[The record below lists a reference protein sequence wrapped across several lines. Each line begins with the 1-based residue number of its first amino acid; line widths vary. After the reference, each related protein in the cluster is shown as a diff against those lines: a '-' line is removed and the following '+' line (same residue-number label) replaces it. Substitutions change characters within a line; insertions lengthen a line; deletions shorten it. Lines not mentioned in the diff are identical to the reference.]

1 MANPI
6 IKIKRSA
13 VAGKIPTTTSLELGE
28 LAINTYDGKV
38 YIEQDQGAVGVGTTI
53 IIINPWSVGLGS
65 TAYNTY
71 FTAGSVGIGTT
82 NPTEPGLSV
91 LGKVQIHQDSSSNN
105 RIIFRGQPG
114 SSYRWNIDNYSS
126 ANEFRIFREDDATSA
141 NGSVAVSIST
151 TGTVTANKFSGDGS
165 LLTGIVASGSGV
177 VIKDDGSTVGTATTI
192 DFGSN
197 LSASFSSGTATISLS
212 NNASISGILTADQ
225 VYTSNNGNGTNI
237 RIGDDAW
244 LGDINVANTTR
255 LSGAQDGTKGFIV
268 FGNSNAVA
276 LGRTGT
282 GPLYYGGNFEV
293 AGVVTASSFNGN
305 ASSAT
310 YASTA
315 GVATYATN
323 AGVATALQN
332 VRTFEITG
340 DVVASAISFDGTG
353 NVSLAATIQ
362 PNSVGLGTDTTGD
375 YVTNITGT
383 SNQIT
388 VTSGTGEGSTPT
400 LSIPSQFTAPQDVT
414 VTRDLQVNRNL
425 NVTGNITIG
434 GTSATLFTTELKV
447 SDPDLVLGF
456 RTDANNNDVSN
467 DTTANHGGIAIASTE
482 GSPLVSLYNPGI
494 GESTLATYKKIMWFK
509 SGSFTG
515 LNTDAWL
522 INYAVGIGSTQFP
535 VGTRLA
541 AGNVQF
547 TENDLAV
554 VRNVNSSGV
563 STLGTV
569 QISSGIITATS
580 GVVTY
585 YGDGSKLSNIIS
597 GVSIS
602 TNTTNQ
608 AQLIPY
614 VISTGSTTGF
624 GVSASGLVFNPSTDN
639 LGIGTTN
646 PTTSLT
652 VAGNTANILIGKQYT
667 NANAITL
674 NGSTAAADY
683 NILSTS
689 TNNLVINRPSGK
701 TILFAQADSTHATF
715 DSSNNLQLNSG
726 SLSIGNFAPSYAIDA
741 GAASLNK
748 AGRVGSIIFGTAGT
762 SYGVVGYNAKPSGL
776 NAWQYDVSDFASW
789 IQFLSGGHVFYR
801 TLSGIAGNGITP
813 LESGRF
819 DSSGNLLIGSSSA
832 TGTASQPLQV
842 TGGGY
847 ISTSTG
853 IGTTNPTQ
861 ILHVQGNA
869 RITGGIYDSNNNV
882 GTAGSVL
889 SSTGTGLSWIPA
901 AAGGGGSGAGTT
913 FFGAKFDTNID
924 STLYI
929 QPTGTLDIVG
939 VGTTTTQITTFP
951 SGSSEYI
958 IHSIHVTN
966 ISNGDAEITGGF
978 LLNSRAVPA
987 SISVSIGQ
995 SGRAGFNTVTV
1006 GSASSIVPG
1015 MAVIGT
1021 GNIGETTGI
1030 GSTAGFQFNTY
1041 VTSVD
1046 GTVVSF
1052 SKPLSGRIVG
1062 VATFIPTSKFAS
1074 RLPVPV
1080 GSAVELLKQPMIL
1093 NALDSIVL
1101 QSTGAGTGVGST
1113 STAAISQTSG
1123 SNLLTV
1129 TAGAAITNFIAAGQL
1144 IQGTG
1149 SNTGI
1154 QTNTFVGVGY
1164 TPGQL
1169 TVPMTRPATST
1180 LASQILSFT
1189 EVVTPQDGALQAT
1202 IVYQTTADTSFQS
1215 GTGTV
1220 VGIVTL
1226 ASQATSPTLGITSTV
1241 PLCYYGTGNTYPS
1254 TIQSIRVTNISDG
1267 SIYPGGDYPVWVG
1280 IGNSDTVF
1288 SWLAYNMII
1297 PKNSSIELCEAPKRL
1312 GIGQSIFAYSSNP
1325 GVIDIQVAGRQKT
1338 S

>member
-65 TAYNTY
+65 TVYNTY

-82 NPTEPGLSV
+82 NPTENLSV
-91 LGKVQIHQDSSSNN
+91 LGKIQINQDGGSNN
-105 RIIFRGQPG
+105 RLIFRGQPG

-400 LSIPSQFTAPQDVT
+400 LSIPNQFTAPQDVEI
-414 VTRDLQVNRNL
+414 TRDLQVNRNL
-425 NVTGNITIG
+425 NVNGNITIG
-434 GTSATLFTTELKV
+434 GTSATLFTTELKI

-456 RTDANNNDVSN
+456 RTDGSGNDVSTDN
-467 DTTANHGGIAIASTE
+467 TANHGGIAIASTE
-482 GSPLVSLYNPGI
+482 GNPLVQLFIAGIETNP
-494 GESTLATYKKIMWFK
+494 ATYKKIMWFK
-509 SGSFTG
+509 AGEFAG
-515 LNTDAWL
+515 LGTDAWL
-522 INYAVGIGSTQFP
+522 SNYAVGIGSTQFP

-547 TENDLAV
+547 TQDDLAV

-602 TNTTNQ
+602 TDTTNQ

-614 VISTGSTTGF
+614 VVSTGSTTGF

-639 LGIGTTN
+639 LGIN
-646 PTTSLT
+646 
-652 VAGNTANILIGKQYT
+652 
-667 NANAITL
+667 
-674 NGSTAAADY
+674 
-683 NILSTS
+683 TS
-689 TNNLVINRPSGK
+689 T
-701 TILFAQADSTHATF
+701 
-715 DSSNNLQLNSG
+715 
-726 SLSIGNFAPSYAIDA
+726 
-741 GAASLNK
+741 
-748 AGRVGSIIFGTAGT
+748 
-762 SYGVVGYNAKPSGL
+762 
-776 NAWQYDVSDFASW
+776 
-789 IQFLSGGHVFYR
+789 
-801 TLSGIAGNGITP
+801 
-813 LESGRF
+813 
-819 DSSGNLLIGSSSA
+819 
-832 TGTASQPLQV
+832 
-842 TGGGY
+842 
-847 ISTSTG
+847 
-853 IGTTNPTQ
+853 PTQ
-861 ILHVQGNA
+861 TLHVQGSA

-901 AAGGGGSGAGTT
+901 ASGGS
-913 FFGAKFDTNID
+913 
-924 STLYI
+924 
-929 QPTGTLDIVG
+929 
-939 VGTTTTQITTFP
+939 
-951 SGSSEYI
+951 SS
-958 IHSIHVTN
+958 
-966 ISNGDAEITGGF
+966 A
-978 LLNSRAVPA
+978 A
-987 SISVSIGQ
+987 
-995 SGRAGFNTVTV
+995 
-1006 GSASSIVPG
+1006 
-1015 MAVIGT
+1015 
-1021 GNIGETTGI
+1021 
-1030 GSTAGFQFNTY
+1030 
-1041 VTSVD
+1041 
-1046 GTVVSF
+1046 
-1052 SKPLSGRIVG
+1052 
-1062 VATFIPTSKFAS
+1062 
-1074 RLPVPV
+1074 
-1080 GSAVELLKQPMIL
+1080 
-1093 NALDSIVL
+1093 ALD
-1101 QSTGAGTGVGST
+1101 
-1113 STAAISQTSG
+1113 
-1123 SNLLTV
+1123 LL
-1129 TAGAAITNFIAAGQL
+1129 
-1144 IQGTG
+1144 
-1149 SNTGI
+1149 
-1154 QTNTFVGVGY
+1154 
-1164 TPGQL
+1164 
-1169 TVPMTRPATST
+1169 
-1180 LASQILSFT
+1180 
-1189 EVVTPQDGALQAT
+1189 EVMM
-1202 IVYQTTADTSFQS
+1202 
-1215 GTGTV
+1215 
-1220 VGIVTL
+1220 
-1226 ASQATSPTLGITSTV
+1226 
-1241 PLCYYGTGNTYPS
+1241 
-1254 TIQSIRVTNISDG
+1254 
-1267 SIYPGGDYPVWVG
+1267 
-1280 IGNSDTVF
+1280 F
-1288 SWLAYNMII
+1288 S
-1297 PKNSSIELCEAPKRL
+1297 
-1312 GIGQSIFAYSSNP
+1312 
-1325 GVIDIQVAGRQKT
+1325 
-1338 S
+1338 